1 MFQQRVDRMGILIV
15 LLLWLAIT
23 RIMVREMIRGWWRKL
38 RLQFQWQKQPQPQ
51 LQRQALRPQISPR

>member
-1 MFQQRVDRMGILIV
+1 MFQQRVDRISVLIV

-38 RLQFQWQKQPQPQ
+38 RLQFQWQGQQQQ
-51 LQRQALRPQISPR
+51 LRKQALQPQISPR